1 MKQRKYML
9 LAMLAAAALT
19 MTACSNKK
27 ADVDTAEAQE
37 SPDAYVTE
45 EETGEGDGIYMY
57 KPIAADAFTYDIT
70 QTDLGDQTFTLKNVS
85 DQSYSYVSADILFY
99 NADD

>member
-45 EETGEGDGIYMY
+45 EETGEGDGVYMY
-57 KPIAADAFTYDIT
+57 KPIAADAFTY
-70 QTDLGDQTFTLKNVS
+70 GDNVRASGAYRKTLATVYIRRLMEQIKGRSVGR
-85 DQSYSYVSADILFY
+85 V
-99 NADD
+99 

>member
-57 KPIAADAFTYDIT
+57 KPMR
-70 QTDLGDQTFTLKNVS
+70 QMLLLMTLHRR
-85 DQSYSYVSADILFY
+85 IWEIRPLL
-99 NADD
+99 

>member
-1 MKQRKYML
+1 MSLLKNIRTGKYTGCLKQRKYML

-57 KPIAADAFTYDIT
+57 KPIAADAFTYDRRIWEIRP
-70 QTDLGDQTFTLKNVS
+70 LL
-85 DQSYSYVSADILFY
+85 
-99 NADD
+99 

>member
-57 KPIAADAFTYDIT
+57 RSR
-70 QTDLGDQTFTLKNVS
+70 QMLLLMTLHRR
-85 DQSYSYVSADILFY
+85 IWEIRPLL
-99 NADD
+99 

>member
-27 ADVDTAEAQE
+27 ADVDTAEALE
-37 SPDAYVTE
+37 RNYTLSMHGRWSYNTLAYKDSMDIRIFVISFSGVGYILCRLEDSSP
-45 EETGEGDGIYMY
+45 GSSIGCCGD
-57 KPIAADAFTYDIT
+57 
-70 QTDLGDQTFTLKNVS
+70 
-85 DQSYSYVSADILFY
+85 
-99 NADD
+99 

>member
-9 LAMLAAAALT
+9 LAMLATAALI

-45 EETGEGDGIYMY
+45 EETGEGDGIYC
-57 KPIAADAFTYDIT
+57 
-70 QTDLGDQTFTLKNVS
+70 TDGSGRS
-85 DQSYSYVSADILFY
+85 DLYSEKCV
-99 NADD
+99 